1 MAWIQNVSMSDVAKG
16 LHYAV
21 KPNNVLIQIVDP
33 DMEFPVPKYN
43 FKEVHQFK
51 FLDVEA
57 GDDVM
62 SESDRCSPEQAK
74 QIVNI
79 LRKAQEN
86 NSDVVVH
93 CVAGVCRS
101 GAVCEVGV
109 MMGFDDTGVW
119 RIPNLLVKHLLMKEL
134 GWTYE

>member
-1 MAWIQNVSMSDVAKG
+1 MAWIQNVSLGCVAKG
-16 LHYAV
+16 WHIAV
-21 KPNNVLIQIVDP
+21 KPNSVLIQIVDP
-33 DMEFPVPKYN
+33 DMEFPVPKYS
-43 FKEVHQFK
+43 FKGVHQFK

-57 GDDVM
+57 DDEVS
-62 SESDRCSPEQAK
+62 SESYRCSPEQAK
-74 QIVNI
+74 EIVNI
-79 LRKAQEN
+79 LRKAKEN

-109 MMGFDDTGVW
+109 MMGFDDTGTW
-119 RIPNLLVKHLLMKEL
+119 RSPNLLVKHLMMKEL